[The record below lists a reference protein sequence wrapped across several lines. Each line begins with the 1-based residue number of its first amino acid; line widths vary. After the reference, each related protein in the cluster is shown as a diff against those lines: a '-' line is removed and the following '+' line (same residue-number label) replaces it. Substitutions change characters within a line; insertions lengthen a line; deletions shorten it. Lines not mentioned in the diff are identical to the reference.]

1 MNGNTNREESESKR
15 ETSYILS
22 QPDLVEAIRQGDEDL
37 KNGDYEIVDVEKL

>member
-1 MNGNTNREESESKR
+1 MSKTNNQDKSASIR

-22 QPDLVEAIRQGDEDL
+22 RPDLVEAIRQGEEDM